1 MPVRISA
8 TMVRARLAETNS
20 GYERQQV
27 AEVQTMLSKL
37 GHDVGKIDGKYVS
50 KTAKA
55 IKAFQKEHQLKV
67 DGKLSESLLE
77 RLKAAGASTG
87 QQTQ

>member
-1 MPVRISA
+1 M
-8 TMVRARLAETNS
+8 
-20 GYERQQV
+20 
-27 AEVQTMLSKL
+27 
-37 GHDVGKIDGKYVS
+37 GKIDGKYGS

-77 RLKAAGASTG
+77 RVKAAGASTG